1 MATMKDIITSPLL
14 LAMVIIGLLY
24 IVGFSLVY
32 LKKAYT
38 HCLELGISKEDLKNV
53 IKSSL
58 VFSIVPSLS
67 IVVGLFALISVL
79 GTVWSWWRLSVIG
92 SLSYES
98 LISSSVASAIGFS
111 SSAEML
117 EGATGQQFGVVM
129 ILMSIGM
136 LSGFFILLPLG
147 KKLSMSVSKSEENGN
162 GWKYVLS
169 GCFMLCLFAVYI
181 PVLLIGDTVQA
192 AVMLT
197 GLVIAVGLG
206 LLAKNPKLAWLND
219 FIMAFSMIGGMI
231 SSVLWCKLF
240 YSIFADWRYLMKKKG
255 SNKIVITDSFQAWAH
270 KWGRIGTLIA
280 LLYMIAIP
288 FVVLTFYDSLPSIGE
303 VINLSTISILMIYIP
318 VGFSE
323 AISYT
328 PILGASSYLTFITG
342 NIMNLKLPCAV
353 NAMKLAKKEPNTPE
367 GEAISSVAVAICS
380 IMTIIILALAALLS
394 AWISPV
400 FELPA
405 VKTASNYLIPA
416 LFGSLTLGLF
426 ASTSSGKKVVKNGV
440 MGVVPVIAIIT
451 VLALVVRITTGS
463 SLFGM
468 VGFLI
473 LFMLPVAIISSR
485 IMWKKN
491 IIKVIDKE
499 DADTEKSE

>member
-1 MATMKDIITSPLL
+1 
-14 LAMVIIGLLY
+14 
-24 IVGFSLVY
+24 
-32 LKKAYT
+32 
-38 HCLELGISKEDLKNV
+38 
-53 IKSSL
+53 
-58 VFSIVPSLS
+58 
-67 IVVGLFALISVL
+67 
-79 GTVWSWWRLSVIG
+79 
-92 SLSYES
+92 
-98 LISSSVASAIGFS
+98 
-111 SSAEML
+111 
-117 EGATGQQFGVVM
+117 
-129 ILMSIGM
+129 
-136 LSGFFILLPLG
+136 
-147 KKLSMSVSKSEENGN
+147 
-162 GWKYVLS
+162 
-169 GCFMLCLFAVYI
+169 
-181 PVLLIGDTVQA
+181 
-192 AVMLT
+192 
-197 GLVIAVGLG
+197 
-206 LLAKNPKLAWLND
+206 
-219 FIMAFSMIGGMI
+219 
-231 SSVLWCKLF
+231 
-240 YSIFADWRYLMKKKG
+240 MKKKG

-303 VINLSTISILMIYIP
+303 VINLSTISILMVYIP

-353 NAMKLAKKEPNTPE
+353 NAMKLAKKEPTTPE

-440 MGVVPVIAIIT
+440 MGVVPVIVIIT

-485 IMWKKN
+485 IMWKKK
-491 IIKVIDKE
+491 IIQVVDKE